1 MAAPRN
7 ENIREKILD
16 ATDHLLQSKSL
27 SDITLSE
34 IARETGISKGTLYY
48 YYKNKTD
55 IYMDVSARYLD
66 HQYDDLIAWVDNK
79 EKDTSIH
86 RLVLYVVTRNIKD
99 YRTRLHLINAASL
112 GDEEIKEKLIKL
124 YATFENLISEKVG
137 ERSQLFDSRFFAQ
150 LMLLCSDGLIVQ
162 EALGNKDF
170 DAEGFVN
177 QSVEYIKILDS
188 LVKLSGEK

>member
-7 ENIREKILD
+7 DNIKEKILD

-55 IYMDVSARYLD
+55 IYMDVTARFLE
-66 HQYDDLIAWVDNK
+66 HQHSDLIAWVDNK

-86 RLVLYVVTRNIKD
+86 RLVMYVVKRNIQE

-112 GDEEIKEKLIKL
+112 GDEEIQEKLIDL
-124 YATFENLISEKVG
+124 YETFENLISEKVS
-137 ERSQLFDSRFFAQ
+137 ERSQLFDPHFFAQ
-150 LMLLCSDGLIVQ
+150 LMLLVSDGLIVQ
-162 EALGNKDF
+162 EALGNRKF

-188 LVKLSGEK
+188 LVKLSSGE